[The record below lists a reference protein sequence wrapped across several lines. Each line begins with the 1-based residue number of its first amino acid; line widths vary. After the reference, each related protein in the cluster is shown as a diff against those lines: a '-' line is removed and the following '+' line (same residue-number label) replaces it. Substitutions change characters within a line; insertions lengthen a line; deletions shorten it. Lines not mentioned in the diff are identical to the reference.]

1 MNMENKIIEFYRN
14 AGYTPEQT
22 IKELCMILGCSMLT
36 ANKLDVEYLSSKIEV
51 KVSVKSK

>member
-1 MNMENKIIEFYRN
+1 MENEIVELYRS

-22 IKELCMILGCSMLT
+22 IKELCMILGCSMLA
-36 ANKLDVEYLSSKIEV
+36 ANKPDVEYISNKLEV